1 VSARAPASGRVRKR
15 LRELVMAKKL
25 HVVILVP
32 EMREIAPDDDLAT
45 LSTGHEV
52 AEHYAEL
59 GHKTSIE
66 HFEFDPETF
75 KAVMQKAKPDCVF
88 NLVESVYARS
98 RLTNLPP
105 VYLEELRLPYTGN
118 DSSAMFTTND
128 KVLAKS
134 ILRMLDLPSPNLF
147 VRGGRPKRGK
157 WIVKARHEHAS
168 FGITQENVVDGSDTA
183 CTLADRLTREHEIE
197 WIIESFVDGREF
209 NVSIIET
216 RDGPRVLPVA
226 EIQFQDYAD
235 GMHKIVD
242 YKAKWDN
249 DSFESLHT
257 VRSYDHPSRDKRTV
271 EAMKDI
277 SLEVWNGF
285 GMGGWGRL
293 DFRVDADGKPWIVDI
308 NANPDPSLDAG
319 FMAAA
324 QQAGISPARAVDHI
338 TDAAFRAA
346 AQR

>member
-1 VSARAPASGRVRKR
+1 
-15 LRELVMAKKL
+15 MAKKL

-32 EMREIAPDDDLAT
+32 ELREVSADDDLAT
-45 LSTGHEV
+45 LSTAHEV
-52 AEHYAEL
+52 AKHYAEL
-59 GHKTSIE
+59 GHTTKIE

-75 KAVMQKAKPDCVF
+75 KTVMKKAKADCVF

-98 RLTNLPP
+98 RLLNLPP
-105 VYLEELRLPYTGN
+105 VYLEELRLPYTGA

-134 ILRMLDLPSPNLF
+134 ILHMLDVPSPELF
-147 VRGGRPKRGK
+147 DRQARSKGGK

-168 FGITQENVVDGSDTA
+168 FGITQENVVEGTA
-183 CTLADRLTREHEIE
+183 AGCDVADKLTRQHEIE

-216 RDGPRVLPVA
+216 GDGPRVLPVA
-226 EIQFQDYAD
+226 EIQFRDYENL
-235 GMHKIVD
+235 HKIID

-249 DSFESLHT
+249 DSFESVNT
-257 VRSYDHPSRDKRTV
+257 VRSYDHPKADDRVVSRMT
-271 EAMKDI
+271 DI
-277 SLEVWNGF
+277 ALKVWNGF

-293 DFRVDADGKPWIVDI
+293 DFRVDEAGTPWVVDI
-308 NANPDPSLDAG
+308 NANPDISLDAG

-324 QQAGISPARAVDHI
+324 GRAGITPPEAIDHI
-338 TDAAFRAA
+338 TDAALRAA
-346 AQR
+346 ANR

>member
-1 VSARAPASGRVRKR
+1 MV
-15 LRELVMAKKL
+15 KKL

-32 EMREIAPDDDLAT
+32 ELREVAADDDLAT

-52 AEHYAEL
+52 EKHYAAL
-59 GHKTSIE
+59 GHTTAIE

-75 KAVMQKAKPDCVF
+75 KKVMEKAKPDCVF

-105 VYLEELRLPYTGN
+105 IYLEELRLPYTGA
-118 DSSAMFTTND
+118 DSQAMFTTND
-128 KVLAKS
+128 KVLAKN
-134 ILRMLDLPSPNLF
+134 ILRMLDVPSPELF
-147 VRGGRPKRGK
+147 VPGDRPKGGK

-168 FGITQENVVDGSDTA
+168 FGITQENVVEGTVA
-183 CTLADRLTREHEIE
+183 ATKVAAKLTKEHEIE

-226 EIQFQDYAD
+226 EIQFRDYKE
-235 GMHKIVD
+235 GMHKIID
-242 YKAKWDN
+242 YAAKWDN
-249 DSFESLHT
+249 DSFESINT
-257 VRSYDHPSRDKRTV
+257 VRNYKHPASDKRTID
-271 EAMKDI
+271 AMRDI
-277 SLEVWNGF
+277 ALKVWHGF

-293 DFRVDADGKPWIVDI
+293 DFRVGADGTPYVVDI

-324 QQAGISPARAVDHI
+324 NEAGISPPQAVGHI
-338 TDAAFRAA
+338 TDAALRAA
-346 AQR
+346 KHR

>member
-1 VSARAPASGRVRKR
+1 MP
-15 LRELVMAKKL
+15 KKL

-32 EMREIAPDDDLAT
+32 ELREVAADDDLAT
-45 LSTGHEV
+45 LSTAHEV
-52 AEHYAEL
+52 AKHYAAL
-59 GHKTSIE
+59 GHTTAIE

-75 KAVMQKAKPDCVF
+75 KTVMRKAKPDCVF

-105 VYLEELRLPYTGN
+105 IYLEEALLPYAGN

-134 ILRMLDLPSPNLF
+134 ILRMLDVPSPDLCD
-147 VRGGRPKRGK
+147 RRARPQGGK

-168 FGITQENVVDGSDTA
+168 FGITQENVVEGSVAA
-183 CTLADRLTREHEIE
+183 CDLAGKLARQHEIE

-216 RDGPRVLPVA
+216 EDGPRVLPVA
-226 EIQFQDYAD
+226 EIEFRDYDA
-235 GMHKIVD
+235 GMHKIID
-242 YKAKWDN
+242 YKAKWDSE
-249 DSFESLHT
+249 SFESINT
-257 VRSYDHPSRDKRTV
+257 VRSYDHPARDKRTV
-271 EAMKDI
+271 DAMSEIALK
-277 SLEVWNGF
+277 VWHGF

-293 DFRVDADGKPWIVDI
+293 DFRVAADGTPYVVDI

-324 QQAGISPARAVDHI
+324 NSAGITPPQAIDHI
-338 TDAAFRAA
+338 TNAAFRAA
-346 AQR
+346 EQR

>member
-1 VSARAPASGRVRKR
+1 
-15 LRELVMAKKL
+15 MAKKL

-32 EMREIAPDDDLAT
+32 ELREVAADDDLAT

-52 AEHYAEL
+52 AKHYADL
-59 GHKTSIE
+59 GHTTQIE

-75 KAVMQKAKPDCVF
+75 KTVMRKTGADCVF

-98 RLTNLPP
+98 RLLNLPP
-105 VYLEELRLPYTGN
+105 IYLEELRLPYTGA

-134 ILRMLDLPSPNLF
+134 ILRMLDAPSPDLF
-147 VRGGRPKRGK
+147 TPGARPQGGK

-168 FGITQENVVDGSDTA
+168 FGITQDNVVEGTKAACETA
-183 CTLADRLTREHEIE
+183 AKLTAQHEIE

-209 NVSIIET
+209 NVSIIEGK
-216 RDGPRVLPVA
+216 DGPRVLPVA
-226 EIQFQDYAD
+226 EIQFRDYENL
-235 GMHKIVD
+235 HKIID

-249 DSFESLHT
+249 DSFESVNT
-257 VRSYDHPSRDKRTV
+257 VRSYDHPKSDERVVKRMA
-271 EAMKDI
+271 EIAIK
-277 SLEVWNGF
+277 VWNGF

-293 DFRVDADGKPWIVDI
+293 DFRVDNEGTPYVVDI
-308 NANPDPSLDAG
+308 NANPDISLDAG

-324 QQAGISPARAVDHI
+324 GRAGMSPAEAIDHI
-338 TDAAFRAA
+338 TDAALRAA
-346 AQR
+346 ANR